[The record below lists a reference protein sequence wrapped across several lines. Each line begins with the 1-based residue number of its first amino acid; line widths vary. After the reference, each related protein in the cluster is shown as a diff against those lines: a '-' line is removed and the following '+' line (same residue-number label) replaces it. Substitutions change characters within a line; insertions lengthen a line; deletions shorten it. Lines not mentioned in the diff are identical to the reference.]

1 MKLGKYSFKNK
12 EEAQKRIDAL
22 GTAEDEDGNK
32 YPTHKHSVAHLK
44 YITLEE
50 AVINEDGK
58 LITESVLSED
68 YCVDVL
74 WIGLEADKDGVYSH
88 PYGWAG
94 KAVDIDGNGVHGF
107 SGLDYNSLKI

>member
-1 MKLGKYSFKNK
+1 MKLGKYSFKSK

-22 GTAEDEDGNK
+22 GIATDEDGNK
-32 YPTHKHSVAHLK
+32 YPTHKHTIVHLG
-44 YITLEE
+44 YITLENS
-50 AVINEDGK
+50 VINEDGEV
-58 LITESVLSED
+58 ITESVLSED

-74 WIGLEADKDGVYSH
+74 WIGLEANEDGVYSH

-94 KAVDIDGNGVHGF
+94 KSVNIDGNGVHGF